1 MNYKKLGNT
10 DVTISTI
17 AMGTMTW
24 GYQNNQNEAFEQ
36 MDYAYDQ
43 GINIFDSAE
52 LYPVPPSAETQGET
66 SRILGQW
73 VKSRKVRDK
82 VIIAD
87 KVTGRSGMKWF
98 REGGIETR
106 LNKSQIEFAL
116 DRTLKNLQMDY
127 VDLYQLHWPDRPIN
141 TFTGLEYEHT
151 ETNDIVPIEET
162 LSVLDNLV
170 KKGKIRF
177 IGLSNETA
185 WGTSQFL
192 KVASEKK
199 LSKIVSIQNPY
210 NLLNR
215 SFEVGLSEFAI
226 REKVGLLAYAPLASG
241 ILTGKYFDGKMPKGS
256 RMQLFGHRY
265 PRYKTINAEPAAK
278 KYHEVAKKH
287 GLNPCQ
293 MAIKFCE
300 IQKFTNAVII
310 GATNMDQLKTNI
322 DSIALNLSEEVIKD
336 INHVQLIYSNPCP

>member
-278 KYHEVAKKH
+278 KYHEVAKKY

>member
-1 MNYKKLGNT
+1 MNYKKLGT
-10 DVTISTI
+10 SELKISKI

-24 GYQNNQNEAFEQ
+24 GQQNSLEEAFEQ
-36 MDYAYDQ
+36 MDYAYEK

-87 KVTGRSGMKWF
+87 KIVGRSKMEWF
-98 REGGIETR
+98 RNDGIETR
-106 LNKSQIEFAL
+106 LNQKQIEFAL

-151 ETNDIVPIEET
+151 ETADIVPIEET
-162 LSVLDNLV
+162 LSILDKLV
-170 KKGKIRF
+170 QKGKIRY

-192 KVASEKK
+192 KASSEKQ
-199 LSKIVSIQNPY
+199 LSRVVSIQNPY
-210 NLLNR
+210 SLLNR
-215 SFEVGLSEFAI
+215 SFEVGLSEISI
-226 REKVGLLAYAPLASG
+226 RENVGLLAYSPLASG
-241 ILTGKYFDGKMPKGS
+241 VLSGKYFDGKMPTGS

-287 GLNPCQ
+287 GLHPCQ

-300 IQKFTNAVII
+300 MQKFTAAVLI
-310 GATNMDQLKTNI
+310 GATSMEQLRLNI
-322 DSIALNLSEEVIKD
+322 DSISLNLSEEVIKD